1 MLPFCSNQSRS
12 CFVSSHQE
20 GRLAIVMKRGMR
32 CGGRGS
38 VRRATVRRAGGVMP
52 SVSEY
57 LVSKTTALKRTGKTC
72 GPGTQSWCQVF
83 GGFVRLNRVSKT
95 VNPKATVAREL
106 SRRGERVIN
115 RKTIVWGMPD
125 DPVPRCYS
133 CASAVFLHARPRVPL
148 GIAAFPAPSVIS
160 RAGRSS
166 KSPGASHRGAFTC
179 VWILLV
185 MPGLTDFV
193 MPGRRGW
200 PGLARP

>member
-1 MLPFCSNQSRS
+1 
-12 CFVSSHQE
+12 
-20 GRLAIVMKRGMR
+20 MR

-38 VRRATVRRAGGVMP
+38 VRHATVRRAGGVMP

-57 LVSKTTALKRTGKTC
+57 LVSWTTALKRTGKTC

-83 GGFVRLNRVSKT
+83 GGCVRLNRVGHNL
-95 VNPKATVAREL
+95 NPKATVAREL

-148 GIAAFPAPSVIS
+148 GIAAFPAPSVI
-160 RAGRSS
+160 RGRDVLAKARAPGAAGRLF
-166 KSPGASHRGAFTC
+166 ASGFREARASTSFFLRRGKD
-179 VWILLV
+179 VD
-185 MPGLTDFV
+185 GRDR
-193 MPGRRGW
+193 PGRS
-200 PGLARP
+200 PAMTTNKVTDL